1 MITELL
7 GLAGSGALGSV
18 VGMLSDHLQRKHE
31 IELAREQRRDEQI
44 RSHVQGLSASP
55 WFGFSFCLVVL
66 CYCSCC
72 FICLAWPNVPLATF
86 NPDAEPKTIGLLW
99 GLFEYQRDATKVWH
113 ITSGGVG
120 FSLLHP
126 LAFAI
131 CSVLT
136 GLSPMRRGR

>member
-18 VGMLSDHLQRKHE
+18 VGMVSDAFQRRHELEMAREEGRATAVRKHVAT
-31 IELAREQRRDEQI
+31 LQ
-44 RSHVQGLSASP
+44 SSP
-55 WFGFSFCLVVL
+55 WFGASFVLVIV
-66 CYCSCC
+66 CYCTC
-72 FICLAWPNVPLATF
+72 CLACIWWPNINLATF
-86 NPDAEPKTIGLLW
+86 NPDSEPKAVSILW
-99 GLFEYQRDATKVWH
+99 GLFEYQRDSTKVWH
-113 ITSGGVG
+113 ITTGGVG

-136 GLSPMRRGR
+136 GLSPMRRK